1 MIKMFDYYQP
11 PELFEIGR
19 ASDVI
24 SGSVKIAPPPD
35 QIASSNL
42 SIHGDINESDE

>member
-1 MIKMFDYYQP
+1 MLDNYQP
-11 PELFEIGR
+11 PETFEIGR
-19 ASDVI
+19 ASEVI

-42 SIHGDINESDE
+42 SFGGDIDESDE